1 MRIRAFS
8 VAIIIVLIAIVSII
22 VFFTVWPWVSI
33 SLGISLLPNPP
44 KPEIIY
50 GEFPFRLVY
59 EINGER
65 KVIED
70 TLICEYDGIG
80 MDEGRGK
87 YRKWK
92 EHLASGNQE
101 IMLLKIDNTKE
112 IYYNPGPAD
121 YYMGDMSEGVRYNH
135 NFPNAC
141 YFEKYKNGGT
151 SDGLQPKSKG

>member
-1 MRIRAFS
+1 MEINTFS
-8 VAIIIVLIAIVSII
+8 ATVVIVLIAVFAII
-22 VFFTVWPWVSI
+22 ANFTVWPWVMI

-44 KPEIIY
+44 KPGITY
-50 GEFPFRLVY
+50 SEFPFRLVY

-92 EHLASGNQE
+92 EHLASGN
-101 IMLLKIDNTKE
+101 I
-112 IYYNPGPAD
+112 
-121 YYMGDMSEGVRYNH
+121 
-135 NFPNAC
+135 
-141 YFEKYKNGGT
+141 
-151 SDGLQPKSKG
+151 